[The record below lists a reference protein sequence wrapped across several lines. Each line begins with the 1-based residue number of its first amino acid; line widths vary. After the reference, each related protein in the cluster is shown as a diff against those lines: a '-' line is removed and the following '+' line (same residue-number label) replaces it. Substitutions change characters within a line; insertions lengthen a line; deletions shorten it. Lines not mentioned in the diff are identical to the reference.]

1 MKKSPTRL
9 SKGRIL
15 IYLED
20 KLSIFKVPKT
30 LVIKVKDWKKN
41 KKKIQND
48 IQSFFLKK
56 NYFQSLA
63 IRSSASNEDSFQNS
77 NAGVYDSFLNIK
89 TTDTKEIEVCIN
101 KIVNSYKKKINVNK
115 SEIIIQQMIKD
126 TYLSGVIF
134 THNLNNGSPYYV
146 INYDDVSGLTNTVT
160 SGNTQYS
167 NRSLYVF
174 RDSFNE
180 IKSPRFKKII
190 KSVTNIYNK

>member
-41 KKKIQND
+41 KKKIHND
-48 IQSFFLKK
+48 IHSFFLKK

-63 IRSSASNEDSFQNS
+63 IRSSASNEDNSQNS

-89 TTDTKEIEVCIN
+89 TTDTKKLKSVLI
-101 KIVNSYKKKINVNK
+101 KLSIVTKKKLIMINLK
-115 SEIIIQQMIKD
+115 
-126 TYLSGVIF
+126 L
-134 THNLNNGSPYYV
+134 
-146 INYDDVSGLTNTVT
+146 
-160 SGNTQYS
+160 
-167 NRSLYVF
+167 
-174 RDSFNE
+174 
-180 IKSPRFKKII
+180 
-190 KSVTNIYNK
+190 